1 MPEDILKTAEKY
13 LFPRRLTPADI
24 EDAPR
29 VIRALAGQL
38 NARVEHGG
46 DPVTEAQLVAALD
59 HHTAEPHATS
69 ETVAAAIL
77 KKFKV
82 TVK

>member
-13 LFPRRLTPADI
+13 LFPKRLTPADM

-29 VIRALAGQL
+29 VIRMLAGKFHGQQTYGVEVL
-38 NARVEHGG
+38 EEGALLRCLSEANSMDYRVLAR
-46 DPVTEAQLVAALD
+46 
-59 HHTAEPHATS
+59 
-69 ETVAAAIL
+69 AIL

-82 TVK
+82 TAK